1 MVCEGLTLAMAV
13 TTQPLHP
20 VRVFIYIISTV
31 VQVTIEGTPLPP
43 LRIQDTFLCARVG
56 VFMWPLFSK
65 FRAAREQVWG
75 L

>member
-1 MVCEGLTLAMAV
+1 MAV

-43 LRIQDTFLCARVG
+43 LRTRSCVRVWVFLCGLSFLNFVLPVNKCG
-56 VFMWPLFSK
+56 VC
-65 FRAAREQVWG
+65 R
-75 L
+75 